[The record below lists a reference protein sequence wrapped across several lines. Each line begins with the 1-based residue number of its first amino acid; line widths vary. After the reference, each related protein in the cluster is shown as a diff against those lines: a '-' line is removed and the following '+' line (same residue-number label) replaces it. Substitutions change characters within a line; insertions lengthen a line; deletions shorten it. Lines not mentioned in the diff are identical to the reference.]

1 MPGCIGG
8 LQELRKRLQ
17 ADLRIAD
24 WCAIGFSGLTG
35 NTYYA
40 IGAIGCGKLDFKSL
54 FCQAGILFKN
64 TIVGAAVESG
74 VSGQK
79 NIAIAI
85 GGRVIRYRRKLLQQ
99 WRSLTNTCGYFLEL
113 RP

>member
-1 MPGCIGG
+1 MLTGGQQRVIESSGNAVKGKMPGCIGG

-85 GGRVIRYRRKLLQQ
+85 GA
-99 WRSLTNTCGYFLEL
+99 E
-113 RP
+113 